1 MPGAAAAGLILLGS
15 AMVSISEELKA
26 AKVAA
31 VAIKVLTASPKSGVL
46 RTLKSAN
53 HIAILNLSNEGP
65 LNEARK
71 NAGIA
76 LSNLMHKPMTPEK
89 IDKAKGA
96 VEEWI
101 SQLGAA

>member
-1 MPGAAAAGLILLGS
+1 
-15 AMVSISEELKA
+15 MVSISEELKA
-26 AKVAA
+26 AKAAA

-65 LNEARK
+65 RNEARK

-76 LSNLMHKPMTPEK
+76 LLQSNAQANDARE
-89 IDKAKGA
+89 DRQGQGRGRG
-96 VEEWI
+96 VD
-101 SQLGAA
+101 